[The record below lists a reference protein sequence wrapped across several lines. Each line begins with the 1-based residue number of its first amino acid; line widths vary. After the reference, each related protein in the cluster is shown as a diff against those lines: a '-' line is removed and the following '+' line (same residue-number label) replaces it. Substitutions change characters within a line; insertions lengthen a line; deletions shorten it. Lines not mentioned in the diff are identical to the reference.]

1 MIDGRAAPV
10 AHRSHA
16 NESASRR
23 RAGAAA
29 ELLCLASYL
38 KSVRLRRTRV
48 QSGDRNGC
56 ERRVSL
62 RRAAPRAARAAFAP
76 LLIQGGGRQLKEKTG
91 YARVGRRGLPPA
103 HRSAPAVK
111 DKGRAPFATASG
123 CKALAFEQLEA
134 FC

>member
-1 MIDGRAAPV
+1 MDAPRGRRTDLPF
-10 AHRSHA
+10 HQMRRS
-16 NESASRR
+16 
-23 RAGAAA
+23 AGAAA

-48 QSGDRNGC
+48 QSGGRNGC

-76 LLIQGGGRQLKEKTG
+76 LFDPGRRAPKLGNASRK
-91 YARVGRRGLPPA
+91 RVGRRGLPPA

-123 CKALAFEQLEA
+123 GKALAFEQLEPRGLLQA
-134 FC
+134 